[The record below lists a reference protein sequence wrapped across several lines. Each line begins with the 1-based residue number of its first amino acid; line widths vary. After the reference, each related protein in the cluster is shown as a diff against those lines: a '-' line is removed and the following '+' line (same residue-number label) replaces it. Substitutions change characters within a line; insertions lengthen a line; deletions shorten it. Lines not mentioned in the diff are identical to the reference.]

1 MRFKDLCALVVVL
14 VAVIGAF
21 YIDQLDSG
29 SCYWIALLLY
39 IVSRG

>member
-1 MRFKDLCALVVVL
+1 MNLKEVCALAIVV

-39 IVSRG
+39 LVSRG